1 MIKATI
7 IFLNRITL
15 TMIFNCI
22 SCGKAVSSL
31 RDVCP
36 YCKTDITE
44 INEKLN
50 QPQKDDFFKS
60 KIKGTILALVQR

>member
-1 MIKATI
+1 
-7 IFLNRITL
+7 
-15 TMIFNCI
+15 MIFNCI

-36 YCKTDITE
+36 YCKSDITE

-50 QPQKDDFFKS
+50 QPQKDDYFTS
-60 KIKGTILALVQR
+60 KVKGTIFALVKR

>member
-1 MIKATI
+1 
-7 IFLNRITL
+7 
-15 TMIFNCI
+15 MIFNCI